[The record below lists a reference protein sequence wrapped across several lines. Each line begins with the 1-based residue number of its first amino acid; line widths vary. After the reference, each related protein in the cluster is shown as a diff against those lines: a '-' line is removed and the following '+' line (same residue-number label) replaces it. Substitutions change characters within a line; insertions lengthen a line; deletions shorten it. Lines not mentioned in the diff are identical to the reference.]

1 MFIFD
6 KKNPSDYFF
15 WCGKKRK
22 NSSFYKNEPKI
33 KLLKNNLMREE
44 EKEFPQAAS
53 HMIVIPR
60 LKRLGDFPTNVPFC
74 KVPTTAGNWALSKN
88 NKSLKKMDLR
98 VKQRFFDR
106 LYEKY

>member
-44 EKEFPQAAS
+44 EEKEFPQAAS
-53 HMIVIPR
+53 NNNWKICE
-60 LKRLGDFPTNVPFC
+60 FC
-74 KVPTTAGNWALSKN
+74 LCFQNNFSPNYFFVLFRRKISIFSNYYVAILLLFFLSVTTRQAFY
-88 NKSLKKMDLR
+88 
-98 VKQRFFDR
+98 V
-106 LYEKY
+106 